1 MESLSIL
8 LRTAPKIRPRDL
20 NAMYDNTVSLDN
32 YWLDP
37 SWSVYVFPSRL
48 PLGRKCHRRQ
58 FPYSI
63 QCKPSTISI
72 EESLG
77 PLNDSLIVLEIETI
91 TIAKD
96 WDTLITCYTK
106 QNESSAFIFFFNTTL
121 TACLLFPWIRLSY
134 HPRQW
139 QYTIHYKFKTSQLCK
154 WEHNFALLTLPW
166 RRINYIYFHLKVSMV
181 SKGRSLPWGSWWS
194 SLSRFYFYSW
204 FMFPLQVGW

>member
-37 SWSVYVFPSRL
+37 SWSLYVFPSRL

-77 PLNDSLIVLEIETI
+77 QLNDSLLVLEIETI

-106 QNESSAFIFFFNTTL
+106 QNQSSAFIFFIIFFFYIL
-121 TACLLFPWIRLSY
+121 YFSLIQLWLRLSAMI
-134 HPRQW
+134 
-139 QYTIHYKFKTSQLCK
+139 IHHSLQIQ
-154 WEHNFALLTLPW
+154 NFTAMQMRT
-166 RRINYIYFHLKVSMV
+166 
-181 SKGRSLPWGSWWS
+181 
-194 SLSRFYFYSW
+194 
-204 FMFPLQVGW
+204 